1 MPERDTKSALLDA
14 AESLFAANGFA
25 ATSMRQLAHRA
36 GVNLA
41 AAGYHF
47 GGKSELAMAVL
58 ARRIGPINAERRR
71 RLAALPTRPAA
82 DDVVRAFL
90 EPVFGLGGDT
100 PGTPP
105 PTSVCRL
112 FGRLLAEQPP
122 FLRTFL
128 ARQFRDLG
136 ARFAG
141 ALRRARPELSAADVW
156 WRLHFTAGALAHAL
170 QHGPTLVELSGG
182 ACRDDEPRALCA
194 RLVQFASA
202 GFAGAGSRRRMTR
215 GER

>member
-71 RLAALPTRPAA
+71 RLEALPTRPAVG
-82 DDVVRAFL
+82 DVARAFL
-90 EPVFGLGGDT
+90 EPVFGIGGDA

-105 PTSVCRL
+105 SAAVCRL

-136 ARFAG
+136 ARFAA
-141 ALRRARPELSAADVW
+141 ALQRARPDLSAADVW

-170 QHGPTLVELSGG
+170 QHGPTLAELSGG
-182 ACRDDEPRALCA
+182 ACRSNDPGDLCA
-194 RLVQFASA
+194 RLVQFAGA
-202 GFAGAGSRRRMTR
+202 GFAGAGPRRRTAR
-215 GER
+215 RSR